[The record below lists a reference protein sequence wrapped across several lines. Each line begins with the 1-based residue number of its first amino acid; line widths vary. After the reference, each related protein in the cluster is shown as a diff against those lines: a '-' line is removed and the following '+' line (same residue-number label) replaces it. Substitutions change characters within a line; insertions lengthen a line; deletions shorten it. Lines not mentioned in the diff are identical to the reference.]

1 MKIGSTL
8 LAPQNYLE
16 PLTKKQVSFLK
27 HLDPKVNNT
36 EIISGSDSKND
47 DQNQAKQEQLKVARQ
62 FESMFIQLMLKQ
74 MRKSTPDFSLTGK
87 SNGQKVYESMLDSE
101 YAKQMSSGGQ
111 GLGIAQMIMQY
122 LDQIDGQNL
131 SDL

>member
-1 MKIGSTL
+1 
-8 LAPQNYLE
+8 
-16 PLTKKQVSFLK
+16 
-27 HLDPKVNNT
+27 
-36 EIISGSDSKND
+36 
-47 DQNQAKQEQLKVARQ
+47 
-62 FESMFIQLMLKQ
+62 LKQ